1 MTEPVLHILRTDD
14 FVGRTEKTVQPGGL
28 IRNGER
34 HNAPGCTQE
43 VKALLEELA
52 WREREVRSP
61 SVAGVHAPL
70 TRAPSRR

>member
-14 FVGRTEKTVQPGGL
+14 FVGRTEKTVQPVGL

-34 HNAPGCTQE
+34 RNAPSYAQE

-52 WREREVRSP
+52 WREREVRSR
-61 SVAGVHAPL
+61 SVARVHAHL
-70 TRAPSRR
+70 VRAPGRC

>member
-34 HNAPGCTQE
+34 RNAPSCTQE

-52 WREREVRSP
+52 WREQEVSSP
-61 SVAGVHAPL
+61 SVAGVHTPL
-70 TRAPSRR
+70 TRAPGRR

>member
-14 FVGRTEKTVQPGGL
+14 FVGRTEKTAQPVGL

-34 HNAPGCTQE
+34 RNAPSYAQE

-52 WREREVRSP
+52 
-61 SVAGVHAPL
+61 
-70 TRAPSRR
+70 

>member
-14 FVGRTEKTVQPGGL
+14 FVGRTEKTVQPGDL

-52 WREREVRSP
+52 WREQEVRSP
-61 SVAGVHAPL
+61 SVAGVHTPL
-70 TRAPSRR
+70 TKAPGRC